1 MITFPRNR
9 KAVQT
14 GPRPCTWYIHND
26 NASGQRFGIDGVTG
40 DVIFQSASLAEV
52 IQAVLDET
60 PMDGHVIAGGDPG
73 YDLGGLPIVF
83 KGKAG
88 PSGGTGFQEA
98 IIDFSEVELTSLGGP
113 NNDGLIFESCLASTF
128 KFGPVTTGPGPG
140 PGPGYYPIRFRPTVN
155 MQYTATAGI
164 QYSKFFFNVGA
175 GMCVDTAYAT
185 FAYNLVDILRQ
196 TSPVTIPNGN
206 YESYGNEWRLR
217 SVGHTQDVPFLQEG
231 GPGGAGLHHHN
242 HYCIVAS
249 VATGKTLVS
258 TYGAYNRYDLM
269 FATPIDPGKG
279 IRFEASSH
287 DCIVIGPG
295 DVGPSL
301 THLGINNRHL

>member
-1 MITFPRNR
+1 MIILPRNR
-9 KAVQT
+9 KPVQT

-40 DVIFQSASLAEV
+40 DIVFQGSNLAEV

-113 NNDGLIFESCLASTF
+113 NNDGLIFESCLATIF
-128 KFGPVTTGPGPG
+128 KFGPVTIGPGPG
-140 PGPGYYPIRFRPTVN
+140 PGNGYYPIRFRPTVN
-155 MQYTATAGI
+155 MQYTPNPGI
-164 QYSKFFFNVGA
+164 LYSKFFFNVGA
-175 GMCVDTAYAT
+175 GMCVDKNVAG

-196 TSPVTIPNGN
+196 TSPIVLTNGN
-206 YESYGNEWRLR
+206 HESYGNEWRLR
-217 SVGHTQDVPFLQEG
+217 SVGHTADAPFLQEG
-231 GPGGAGLHHHN
+231 GPGGTGLHHHN
-242 HYCIVAS
+242 RYSVVAS
-249 VATGKTLVS
+249 VAAGKTLVS

-279 IRFEASSH
+279 IRCELGSH

-295 DVGPSL
+295 DVVASV
-301 THLGINNRHL
+301 TDLGVNNRVL